1 MCIFL
6 GHVMTN
12 GHVRKLL
19 CVKMKPENDNE
30 EEASITN
37 GISNDVTNVSQIS
50 EMVELPRGG
59 QVFGIRGVVLEMI
72 QVKIYTASYIEKNLS
87 HVLLN

>member
-50 EMVELPRGG
+50 EMVAKRW
-59 QVFGIRGVVLEMI
+59 VGIWHQRCSIRNDTG
-72 QVKIYTASYIEKNLS
+72 KNIYCFLYRKES
-87 HVLLN
+87 